1 MKDLIKKV
9 VKAPMFLIFSIIVVL
24 STMSACILSIN
35 AIKPAPETNEYTVTF
50 PTYTDAIE
58 KLE

>member
-9 VKAPMFLIFSIIVVL
+9 IKAPMFLIFSIMVIL

-35 AIKPAPETNEYTVTF
+35 AAKPNSETNQYTVTF

-58 KLE
+58 EL